1 MAQPRSCQAF
11 EVTEESVKPDQ
22 SAARSREVEKSVED
36 PGRGEEQSY
45 LNAFVFERK
54 FRQL

>member
-11 EVTEESVKPDQ
+11 EVTEDSVKADQ
-22 SAARSREVEKSVED
+22 SAARSREEKSVED
-36 PGRGEEQSY
+36 PGGGEEQSY